1 MRARAVSFIF
11 LRVFVALVIP
21 NISGSQMFNKLSPR
35 RRRLL
40 MIILYVIVVAALPT
54 LLKSLLSVTAYS
66 VGLNMLIK
74 AGYFAIAALGLN
86 IIVGYCGLLNLGFAG
101 FMLIGSYTAGILMKE
116 FHFSFW
122 LAYIMAVLHGAFW
135 GIILGLPTLRLT
147 GDYFAIVTFGFGE
160 LVNML
165 ARNWVSMTRGPR
177 GYPGVPRPSVDMSWL
192 HGLGIGRDLPLKWNF
207 TVFGDLKNLY
217 WYLVAALLGLTMF
230 FTERLWRSRL
240 GRAWAALREDEVAA
254 EACGINAMWYKTI
267 AFAISAGIGA
277 LAGAFEV
284 SFSTMADSNNY
295 DFMISVSVLAYLVLG
310 GMGTVRGS
318 VLGAFVLVCLIEL
331 LRKSPAIYLSYAFE
345 GWMPGAA
352 QWLRQLPWVPD
363 MRMILYG
370 VILVIMIRFR
380 PEGFLPSRSRAR
392 ELHGNQSSD
401 NPAGQNEL
409 FSLRAE

>member
-1 MRARAVSFIF
+1 MFALPITAVIAFT
-11 LRVFVALVIP
+11 VI
-21 NISGSQMFNKLSPR
+21 L
-35 RRRLL
+35 RRLKPRTRRVLAIAAYLAVVLAVPVL
-40 MIILYVIVVAALPT
+40 MQAT
-54 LLKSLLSVTAYS
+54 LSSSAYS
-66 VGLNMLIK
+66 VGLNMLVK

-101 FMLIGSYTAGILMKE
+101 FMLIGSYTTGILMKE

-122 LAYIMAVLHGAFW
+122 SAAVLSVIHGAFW
-135 GIILGLPTLRLT
+135 GIVLGLPTLRLT

-165 ARNWVSMTRGPR
+165 ARNWVSLTRGPR
-177 GYPGVPRPSVDMSWL
+177 GYPGVPRPSIDFTWM
-192 HGLGIGRDLPLKWNF
+192 HKLGVPTDIKLRYDF
-207 TVFGDLKNLY
+207 TIFGDLRNLY
-217 WYLVAALLGLTMF
+217 WYLVAVLLGITMF

-284 SFSTMADSNNY
+284 SFSTMADFRNY
-295 DFMISVSVLAYLVLG
+295 DFMVSVSVLAYLVLG
-310 GMGTVRGS
+310 GMGTVKGS
-318 VLGAFVLVCLIEL
+318 VLGAFVLVGLGEL

-345 GWMPGAA
+345 GWWPAA
-352 QWLRQLPWVPD
+352 GDWLRALPWVPD

-370 VILVIMIRFR
+370 IILVLMIRFR
-380 PEGFLPSRSRAR
+380 PEGLLPSRSRAR
-392 ELHGNQSSD
+392 ELSGGDTTDTPDDD
-401 NPAGQNEL
+401 NTL
-409 FSLRAE
+409 FQLRTQA

>member
-1 MRARAVSFIF
+1 MFTKLTPRTNRT
-11 LRVFVALVIP
+11 LVAL
-21 NISGSQMFNKLSPR
+21 G
-35 RRRLL
+35 
-40 MIILYVIVVAALPT
+40 YVVLALALPT
-54 LLKSLLSVTAYS
+54 LLAAVLSTSAYS
-66 VGLNMLIK
+66 VALNMIIK
-74 AGYFAIAALGLN
+74 AAYFAIAALGLN

-116 FHFSFW
+116 FQWPFW
-122 LAYIMAVLHGAFW
+122 MAYGASVAHGAFW
-135 GIILGLPTLRLT
+135 GVILGLPTLRLT

-165 ARNWVSMTRGPR
+165 ARNWVSLTRGPR
-177 GYPGVPRPSVDMSWL
+177 GYPGVPRPELNLSWL
-192 HGLGIGRDLPLKWNF
+192 HSLGVGQGSSLHWKF
-207 TVFGDLKNLY
+207 SVFGDLKNLY
-217 WYLVAALLGLTMF
+217 WYLVALLLGLTMF
-230 FTERLWRSRL
+230 CTERLWRSRM

-254 EACGINAMWYKTI
+254 EACGINPMWYKTA

-318 VLGAFVLVCLIEL
+318 VLGAFVLVCLMEL
-331 LRKSPAIYLSYAFE
+331 LRKSPAVYASYLFE

-352 QWLRQLPWVPD
+352 AWLKAMPWVPD

-370 VILVIMIRFR
+370 IILVLMIRFR
-380 PEGFLPSRSRAR
+380 PEGLLPSRSRSR
-392 ELHGNQSSD
+392 ELHGGETSD
-401 NPAGQNEL
+401 MPGKDGEL
-409 FSLRAE
+409 FKLQA

>member
-1 MRARAVSFIF
+1 MMAGLAF
-11 LRVFVALVIP
+11 
-21 NISGSQMFNKLSPR
+21 
-35 RRRLL
+35 
-40 MIILYVIVVAALPT
+40 IVVAAAMPT
-54 LLKSLLSVTAYS
+54 VLSAALSPAAYS
-66 VGLNMLIK
+66 VGLNMLVK

-116 FHFSFW
+116 YQAPFW
-122 LAYIMAVLHGAFW
+122 LAYIAAVLHGAFW
-135 GIILGLPTLRLT
+135 GVVLGLPTLRLT

-177 GYPGVPRPSVDMSWL
+177 GYPGVPRPVIDLSWL
-192 HGLGIGRDLPLKWNF
+192 HQMGIATDSSLKW
-207 TVFGDLKNLY
+207 TLSVFGELRDWY
-217 WYLVAALLGLTMF
+217 WYLVAILLGLTMF

-254 EACGINAMWYKTI
+254 EACGINGMWYKTI

-284 SFSTMADSNNY
+284 SFSTMADAHNY

-318 VLGAFVLVCLIEL
+318 VLGAFVLVCLMEL
-331 LRKSPAIYLSYAFE
+331 LRKSPAVYLSYLFE
-345 GWMPGAA
+345 GWLPGVA
-352 QWLRQLPWVPD
+352 QWLKATPWVPD

-380 PEGFLPSRSRAR
+380 PEGLLPSRSRAR
-392 ELHGNQSSD
+392 ELHSGDSTDDPDRENT
-401 NPAGQNEL
+401 L
-409 FSLRAE
+409 FGLRA

>member
-1 MRARAVSFIF
+1 MVNRMKP
-11 LRVFVALVIP
+11 RV
-21 NISGSQMFNKLSPR
+21 
-35 RRRLL
+35 RRLL
-40 MIILYVIVVAALPT
+40 MIVAYIAVVIAVPLLMQAT
-54 LLKSLLSVTAYS
+54 LSNSAYS
-66 VGLNMLIK
+66 VGLNMIVK

-116 FHFSFW
+116 FDFSFW
-122 LAYIMAVLHGAFW
+122 TASVCAVLHGAFW
-135 GIILGLPTLRLT
+135 GVILGLPTLRLT

-177 GYPGVPRPSVDMSWL
+177 GYPGVPRPTLDFSWL
-192 HGLGIGRDLPLKWNF
+192 HSLGIARDTNLKFAFNI
-207 TVFGDLKNLY
+207 FGDTRNLY
-217 WYLVAALLGLTMF
+217 WYLVAALLGITMF

-284 SFSTMADSNNY
+284 SFSTMADFRNY
-295 DFMISVSVLAYLVLG
+295 DFMVSVSVLAYLVLG

-318 VLGAFVLVCLIEL
+318 VLGAFVLVALGEL
-331 LRKSPAIYLSYAFE
+331 LRKSPAIYASYGLE
-345 GWMPGAA
+345 GWWPAGAS
-352 QWLRQLPWVPD
+352 WLRDLPWVPD

-370 VILVIMIRFR
+370 IILVLMIRFR
-380 PEGFLPSRSRAR
+380 PEGLLPSRSRSR
-392 ELHGNQSSD
+392 ELHGGDGKDDPVSRE
-401 NPAGQNEL
+401 PL
-409 FSLRAE
+409 FQLRTE

>member
-1 MRARAVSFIF
+1 MMHGVWVSEMVKRIH
-11 LRVFVALVIP
+11 
-21 NISGSQMFNKLSPR
+21 PR
-35 RRRLL
+35 IRRLL
-40 MIILYVIVVAALPT
+40 LIVAYIVFVLALPPIMHA
-54 LLKSLLSVTAYS
+54 SLSVAAYS
-66 VGLNMLIK
+66 VGLNMMIK

-116 FHFSFW
+116 YHFSFW
-122 LAYIMAVLHGAFW
+122 LAYIISVIHGAFW

-177 GYPGVPRPSVDMSWL
+177 GYPGVPRPMLDFSWL
-192 HGLGIGRDLPLKWNF
+192 HKLHIATNAPLKF
-207 TVFGDLKNLY
+207 EFSIFGKTQNLY
-217 WYLVAALLGLTMF
+217 WYLVAVLLGLTMF

-284 SFSTMADSNNY
+284 SFSTMADFHNY
-295 DFMISVSVLAYLVLG
+295 DFLISVSVLAYLVLG

-318 VLGAFVLVCLIEL
+318 VLGSFVLVALIEL
-331 LRKSPAIYLSYAFE
+331 LRKSPAVYLSYIFE
-345 GWMPGAA
+345 GWWPAGAG
-352 QWLRQLPWVPD
+352 WLRDLPWVPD

-370 VILVIMIRFR
+370 IILVVMIRVR
-380 PEGFLPSRSRAR
+380 PEGFLPSRTRAR
-392 ELHGNQSSD
+392 ELHGNESTD
-401 NPAGQNEL
+401 DPDEENTL
-409 FSLRAE
+409 FQLRTQ

>member
-1 MRARAVSFIF
+1 MLTS
-11 LRVFVALVIP
+11 
-21 NISGSQMFNKLSPR
+21 LSPR
-35 RRRLL
+35 TRRVLAIVAYIAFVL
-40 MIILYVIVVAALPT
+40 AVPVIMQAAL
-54 LLKSLLSVTAYS
+54 SSSAYS
-66 VGLNMLIK
+66 VGLNMIVK

-116 FHFSFW
+116 FGFSFW
-122 LAYIMAVLHGAFW
+122 TAAIVSVFHGAVW

-160 LVNML
+160 LVNMM
-165 ARNWVSMTRGPR
+165 ARNWVSLTRGPR
-177 GYPGVPRPSVDMSWL
+177 GYPGVPRPTVDFSWL
-192 HGLGIGRDLPLKWNF
+192 HNLGIARGADLRWEF
-207 TVFGDLKNLY
+207 TIFGDLRNLY
-217 WYLVAALLGLTMF
+217 WYLVAALLGITMF

-284 SFSTMADSNNY
+284 SFSTMADFRNY
-295 DFMISVSVLAYLVLG
+295 DFMVSVSVLAYLVLG

-318 VLGAFVLVCLIEL
+318 VLGAFVLVALGEL

-345 GWMPGAA
+345 GWWPAA
-352 QWLRQLPWVPD
+352 GTWLRELPWVPD

-370 VILVIMIRFR
+370 IILVIMIRFR
-380 PEGFLPSRSRAR
+380 PEGLLPSRSRAR
-392 ELHGNQSSD
+392 ELHGGDSTDDPGESNT
-401 NPAGQNEL
+401 L
-409 FSLRAE
+409 FQLRAQ

>member
-1 MRARAVSFIF
+1 MCVQVFGVLTGKNPRKIRVLTAVVYII
-11 LRVFVALVIP
+11 VA
-21 NISGSQMFNKLSPR
+21 
-35 RRRLL
+35 
-40 MIILYVIVVAALPT
+40 AALPT
-54 LLKSLLSVTAYS
+54 VLEAMLSNSAYS
-66 VGLNMLIK
+66 VALNMMVK

-116 FHFSFW
+116 YSWPFW
-122 LAYIMAVLHGAFW
+122 MAYMASVAHGAFW
-135 GIILGLPTLRLT
+135 GVVLGLPTLRLT

-160 LVNML
+160 LTNMV

-177 GYPGVPRPSVDMSWL
+177 GYPAVPRPEIDLTWL
-192 HGLGIGRDLPLKWNF
+192 HKIGLFTDSPLKWKF

-217 WYLVAALLGLTMF
+217 WYLVALLLGLTIF

-254 EACGINAMWYKTI
+254 EACGINGMWYKTI

-318 VLGAFVLVCLIEL
+318 VLGAFVLVSLMEL
-331 LRKSPAIYLSYAFE
+331 LRKSPAVYLSYIFE
-345 GWMPGAA
+345 GWWPGAA
-352 QWLRQLPWVPD
+352 DWLKAMPWAPD

-370 VILVIMIRFR
+370 LILVIMIRFR
-380 PEGFLPSRSRAR
+380 PEGLLPSRSRAR
-392 ELHGNQSSD
+392 ELHSGDSTDQPGETNTLF
-401 NPAGQNEL
+401 EL
-409 FSLRAE
+409 RN

>member
-1 MRARAVSFIF
+1 MFALWLLSRFVF
-11 LRVFVALVIP
+11 RVMSKRF
-21 NISGSQMFNKLSPR
+21 KPR
-35 RRRLL
+35 TYRLIQ
-40 MIILYVIVVAALPT
+40 IILYIVVVLALPAIMQAT
-54 LLKSLLSVTAYS
+54 LSSASYS
-66 VGLNMLIK
+66 VGLNMIIK

-101 FMLIGSYTAGILMKE
+101 FMLIGSYTTAILMKE
-116 FHFSFW
+116 YNFSFW
-122 LAYIMAVLHGAFW
+122 WAAWLSVAHGAIW
-135 GIILGLPTLRLT
+135 GVILGLPTLRLT

-165 ARNWVSMTRGPR
+165 ARNWVSLTRGPR
-177 GYPGVPRPSVDMSWL
+177 GYPGVPRPVMDLSWL
-192 HGLGIGRDLPLKWNF
+192 HKLGIGTSTRLRFEFNI
-207 TVFGDLKNLY
+207 FGEYRNLY
-217 WYLVAALLGLTMF
+217 WYLVAVLLGITMF

-284 SFSTMADSNNY
+284 SFSTMADFHNY
-295 DFMISVSVLAYLVLG
+295 DFMVSVLVLAYLVLG

-318 VLGAFVLVCLIEL
+318 VLGAFFLVCLGEL

-345 GWMPGAA
+345 GWAPGAA
-352 QWLRQLPWVPD
+352 QWLRELPWVLD

-380 PEGFLPSRSRAR
+380 PEGFFPSRSRAR
-392 ELHGNQSSD
+392 ELHGGESSD
-401 NPAGQNEL
+401 DPTSKHSL
-409 FSLRAE
+409 FQLRTQD

>member
-1 MRARAVSFIF
+1 M
-11 LRVFVALVIP
+11 L
-21 NISGSQMFNKLSPR
+21 NTLSPKTNR
-35 RRRLL
+35 
-40 MIILYVIVVAALPT
+40 MMVGIAFIVVAAALPT
-54 LLKSLLSVTAYS
+54 ILSSLLSNAAYS
-66 VGLNMLIK
+66 VALNMLIK

-101 FMLIGSYTAGILMKE
+101 FMLIGSYTSGILMKE
-116 FHFSFW
+116 YNFPFW
-122 LAYIMAVLHGAFW
+122 LAYIAAVAHGAFW
-135 GIILGLPTLRLT
+135 GVVLGLPTLRLT

-177 GYPGVPRPSVDMSWL
+177 GYPGVPRPTLDFSWL
-192 HGLGIGRDLPLKWNF
+192 HGVGIATDLPLKWKF

-217 WYLVAALLGLTMF
+217 WYLVAVLLGLTIF
-230 FTERLWRSRL
+230 FCERLWRSRL

-318 VLGAFVLVCLIEL
+318 VLGAFVLVCLMEL
-331 LRKSPAIYLSYAFE
+331 LRKSPAVYLSYIFE
-345 GWMPGAA
+345 GWWPGAA
-352 QWLRQLPWVPD
+352 QWLKAVPWVPD

-370 VILVIMIRFR
+370 IILVIMIRFR
-380 PEGFLPSRSRAR
+380 PEGLLPSRSRSR
-392 ELHGNQSSD
+392 ELHGGDTTDQPGEENT
-401 NPAGQNEL
+401 L
-409 FSLRAE
+409 FQLRA